1 VKESMETLRTP
12 EELNN
17 PDFNYY
23 FAYVIDPSEND
34 SRKIEATMAQRK
46 NPWTQGTPVQ
56 RRLIVLYAEAVK
68 IMTDKALRDEE
79 LQAAKKFKLETAEK
93 AIVAIVRG
101 RGAIYKSDLIKMAD
115 ASGKWLTAD
124 EIEKKIA
131 YLLKQGAKL
140 VDDTKRSLDFLTYD
154 KIDKFLKTIGKSNL
168 YDLLGAAQNTS
179 VSSLQ
184 SAVTNTYNAVSGKTD
199 PKSTATNGVC
209 GEAKKVFKDDN
220 SKKIYDIYLATR
232 DIWDEFALR
241 RSTGI
246 SEMELKEFLA
256 YSEKAKN
263 VLRPLNINDVDYI
276 EVLLAEGLN
285 YFRIAVAGG
294 KERGI
299 DLEDCPYCGKAYAN
313 NDNPKECPH
322 CHNPLEIVCWNC
334 GGKAPYTVKKN
345 TCPSC
350 GAAKEHSA
358 RFEAIVKKIESLLV
372 QPDVSLTDI
381 RTELNN
387 LKNVL
392 PDYKKVTASKLA
404 KKVADY
410 QEKIDKKDKEEETVG
425 RAYKEEYE
433 KIQDLINLKKYISAS
448 GAVTTLKNKYPKYNL
463 SKTEALSASISSIVT
478 KVKQHVDKARTFTAQ
493 NNEEAAVSE
502 IAAVLDLSTDYIEA
516 NQILSKFPPKAPEN
530 VNAKIKENSALIT
543 WVQNKPQNLVTYM
556 VIRKNGSRPTSITDG
571 TVVASELSINFFE
584 DKTIVSGVPYY
595 YAVFSSRLGINSPFL
610 CATTP
615 VVTYFDVSNI
625 RQEIATGKIIV
636 KWETPQNVSEVEVIR
651 KKGLTPPTGREDGQK
666 IHVKNNE
673 TFEDSDYDKAGNSYF
688 FVCSYKN
695 DKGITFSRGVTRT
708 FKVFEEIKPLSN
720 VKIEQNGT
728 TSFTLSCDKV
738 MSGKRGIYYSTQD
751 IGCKFGSTLKIT
763 EFKNF
768 YKGINEACLLVSD
781 DNTASFNLPPDK
793 AYYVYPS
800 ISNEQLLIVSK
811 HFILNTMIGVS
822 QINYSE
828 SSDEVVITGRPHSFA
843 KTIIAKVS
851 NNAFPDTPN
860 SEGVTLSVKKDEFV
874 DKGLHIKLKANDKSY
889 ITIFTETESEGIK
902 STTCGVRLNNVI
914 TQRPKVTVQYAMTV
928 NVSAAK
934 SFPIKIDFQSEA
946 PETIPELILVKGSPR
961 PLSKNEGQ
969 LVDRTPT
976 LTLKK
981 GLLSSGKYTASYT
994 VKSPPVAVNTKFAL
1008 FPSADNRFITFK
1020 EVRSL

>member
-1 VKESMETLRTP
+1 MDITRSSDEFI
-12 EELNN
+12 N
-17 PDFNYY
+17 PDYNYY

-34 SRKIEATMAQRK
+34 SKKIEMSMALRK
-46 NPWTQGTPVQ
+46 NSFTQGSVVQ
-56 RRLIVLYAEAVK
+56 RRLKDLYADAVK
-68 IMTDKALRDEE
+68 IMTDKALREKE
-79 LQAAKKFKLETAEK
+79 LQAAKNFKLETAER

-131 YLLKQGAKL
+131 YLLQQGAKL

-154 KIDKFLKTIGKSNL
+154 KIEKFLKTIGKSNL
-168 YDLLGAAQNTS
+168 YDLLGTTQNTS

-184 SAVTNTYNAVSGKTD
+184 GAVTNTYNAVSGKTD

-220 SKKIYDIYLATR
+220 SKRIYDIYLATK

-256 YSEKAKN
+256 YSEKSKN
-263 VLRPLNINDVDYI
+263 VLKPLNINDVDYI
-276 EVLLAEGLN
+276 EILLAEGLN
-285 YFRIAVAGG
+285 YYRIAVAGG
-294 KERGI
+294 RERGI

-322 CHNPLEIVCWNC
+322 CHQPLEIVCWNC

-358 RFEAIVKKIESLLV
+358 RFEAIVKKIDALLV

-381 RTELNN
+381 QTELNN
-387 LKNVL
+387 LKNLL
-392 PDYKKVTASKLA
+392 PDYSKVKTSKLA
-404 KKVADY
+404 KKADEY
-410 QEKIDKKDKEEETVG
+410 QEKIDKKNKEEETIG
-425 RAYKEEYE
+425 KAYKNEYE
-433 KIQDLINLKKYISAS
+433 KIQELINLKKYISAS
-448 GAVTTLKNKYPKYNL
+448 GMVTALKNKYPKYNL
-463 SKTEALSASISSIVT
+463 SKTDALSATISSVVL
-478 KVKQHVDKARTFTAQ
+478 KVKQYADKARAFTVQ

-502 IAAVLDLSTDYIEA
+502 VAAILDLSTDYIEA
-516 NQILSKFPPKAPEN
+516 NQILSKFPPKAPESIN
-530 VNAKIKENSALIT
+530 SAIKEDSALIT
-543 WVQNKPQNLVTYM
+543 WVQNKPQKLATYT

-595 YAVFSSRLGINSPFL
+595 YAVFTSRLGINSPIV
-610 CATTP
+610 CATAP
-615 VVTYFDVSNI
+615 IVTYFDVSNI
-625 RQEIATGKIIV
+625 LQEIATGKIIV

-651 KKGLTPPTGREDGQK
+651 KKGLAPPTGREDGQK

-673 TFEDSDYDKAGNSYF
+673 TFEDSDYDKAGNTYF

-695 DKGITFSRGVTRT
+695 DKGITYSRGVTRT
-708 FKVFEEIKPLSN
+708 FKAFEEIKPLSD

-728 TSFTLSCDKV
+728 TSFTLRCDKV
-738 MSGKRGIYYSTQD
+738 VSGKRGIYYSTQE
-751 IGCKFGSTLKIT
+751 ISCKFGSTLRIA
-763 EFKNF
+763 EFRNF
-768 YKGINEACLLVSD
+768 YKGINEASLLVSD

-793 AYYVYPS
+793 AYYVYP
-800 ISNEQLLIVSK
+800 IICNEQLIIVSK
-811 HFILNTMIGVS
+811 PFILNTIIGVS

-828 SSDEVVITGRPHSFA
+828 SSDEVVITGRPHSSA
-843 KTIIAKVS
+843 ITIIAKVS
-851 NNAFPDTPN
+851 NNAFPDTIN
-860 SEGVTLSVKKDEFV
+860 SEGVTLSVKKEEFA
-874 DKGLHIKLKANDKSY
+874 DKGLQIKLKTNDNSY
-889 ITIFTETESEGIK
+889 ITIFAETENEGIK
-902 STTCGVRLNNVI
+902 STTCGVRLSNVI
-914 TQRPKVTVQYAMTV
+914 TQKPKLTVHYAMTV

-934 SFPIKIDFQSEA
+934 PFPIKIDFQSDV

-961 PLSKNEGQ
+961 PLTKNDGQ
-969 LVDRTPT
+969 LVDRTPA

-994 VKSPPVAVNTKFAL
+994 IKSPPVALNTKFAI